1 MNRQPWRF
9 QVDRDSIT
17 VSADSAVNPT
27 MVVSK
32 RLDCG
37 IAMLH
42 IEIGALSAGVKG
54 GWELLKSPEVARFK
68 VGATG

>member
-1 MNRQPWRF
+1 MTRN
-9 QVDRDSIT
+9 SIT

-42 IEIGALSAGVKG
+42 IEIGALTSGVKG
-54 GWELLKSPEVARFK
+54 SWEPAEVSSSGPLQGGCGSAVGSGWA
-68 VGATG
+68 

>member
-1 MNRQPWRF
+1 MKS
-9 QVDRDSIT
+9 DSIEKGSIT
-17 VSADSAVNPT
+17 VSADSLMNIDLI
-27 MVVSK
+27 SK

-54 GWELLKSPEVARFK
+54 RWELLQSPQVARFK
-68 VGATG
+68 VTVVG